1 MSKRKKRAHHIEGH
15 LHTCPTC
22 QHQYQGDYCNN
33 CGEKVFHPH
42 DLSLPHL
49 LEDAVD
55 KFTHFD
61 LKIPKSVLLLFN
73 PGYLTEKFLK
83 GIRKPFANPIQ
94 LFLIANVLFFLMY
107 KIVSFSDFTPVW
119 GDNQFFQLSDKGILF
134 WAKPIDDKINAAF
147 DEKANV
153 KWDKMAEKVVVDPS
167 KVRIVD
173 TTLQRILDTTSQ
185 SKLILLNALLITNNK
200 KIEVDLAYKKQI
212 ERAAY
217 DEMKEQSAKYSK
229 SLIFLLI
236 LLIAPFVSLFYRKS
250 FQNVGSVL
258 IFSTHFVSCYILYF
272 GLNNVLIS
280 QLGFGLSEPFSLI
293 YAATKGTF
301 WRDAIN
307 LVAGFGFEFNSLF
320 YLMAYFFFAFRR
332 LFKPHW
338 AYNLLASYC
347 LSRIFFFLCF
357 SVYKKIILWIA
368 ISNY

>member
-1 MSKRKKRAHHIEGH
+1 MSKRKKRAHHIEGQ

-22 QHQYQGDYCNN
+22 EHQYHGDYCNN
-33 CGEKVFHPH
+33 CGEKVFHLH

-107 KIVSFSDFTPVW
+107 KIYAFSDFTPVW
-119 GDNQFFQLSDKGILF
+119 GDHQYFPLSSKGILM
-134 WAKPIDDKINAAF
+134 WAKPLDDKIEAAF
-147 DEKANV
+147 EEKASP
-153 KWDKMAEKVVVDPS
+153 KWEKMAEKIVVDPS
-167 KVRIVD
+167 KVTILD

-185 SKLILLNALLITNNK
+185 AKLVLLNALLIPKNK
-200 KIEVDLAYKKQI
+200 KIEVDSAYRKHI
-212 ERAAY
+212 EQAAY
-217 DEMKEQSAKYSK
+217 NEMRSQSAQYSK

-236 LLIAPFVSLFYRKS
+236 LLIAPFIYLFYRKS
-250 FQNVGSVL
+250 FQNIGSVL
-258 IFSTHFVSCYILYF
+258 IFSTHFVSAYILYF
-272 GLNNVLIS
+272 GLNSVLIHK
-280 QLGFGLSEPFSLI
+280 FNVGLSEPFSMI
-293 YAATKGTF
+293 YGATKGTF
-301 WRDAIN
+301 WRDVIN
-307 LVAGFGFEFNSLF
+307 IVAGFGFEFNGLPF
-320 YLMAYFFFAFRR
+320 LMAYFFFAFRR

-338 AYNLLASYC
+338 GYNLFASYC

-357 SVYKKIILWIA
+357 SIYKKIILWVA